1 MPGGCCGRRSSP
13 PRRRGWLAEE
23 PGACSACRHA
33 GGVSDGAVTAL
44 ADAGYAGLITRVTSQ
59 DSFVPL
65 GPAANT
71 VLLDEPTIE
80 KAAVG
85 LPHAG

>member
-1 MPGGCCGRRSSP
+1 VLVVDETRRT
-13 PRRRGWLAEE
+13 
-23 PGACSACRHA
+23 
-33 GGVSDGAVTAL
+33 GGVSEGVVTAM
-44 ADAGYAGLITRVTSQ
+44 ADAGYRGQITRVTSE

-85 LPHAG
+85 LVHAG

>member
-1 MPGGCCGRRSSP
+1 VLVVDETRRT
-13 PRRRGWLAEE
+13 
-23 PGACSACRHA
+23 
-33 GGVSDGAVTAL
+33 GGVSDGVVTAL
-44 ADAGYAGLITRVTSQ
+44 ADAGYAGPITRVTSQ

-85 LPHAG
+85 LLHAG

>member
-1 MPGGCCGRRSSP
+1 
-13 PRRRGWLAEE
+13 
-23 PGACSACRHA
+23 
-33 GGVSDGAVTAL
+33 
-44 ADAGYAGLITRVTSQ
+44 VTSE

-65 GPAANT
+65 GPAAGA

-85 LPHAG
+85 LVHAG

>member
-1 MPGGCCGRRSSP
+1 M
-13 PRRRGWLAEE
+13 
-23 PGACSACRHA
+23 
-33 GGVSDGAVTAL
+33 
-44 ADAGYAGLITRVTSQ
+44 TSQ

-80 KAAVG
+80 KAAVLCNG
-85 LPHAG
+85 SADYPASGQ

>member
-1 MPGGCCGRRSSP
+1 VLVVDETRR
-13 PRRRGWLAEE
+13 AD
-23 PGACSACRHA
+23 
-33 GGVSDGAVTAL
+33 GVSDGVVTAL
-44 ADAGYAGLITRVTSQ
+44 ADAGYAGLIMRVTSQ

-71 VLLDEPTIE
+71 VLPDEPTIE

-85 LPHAG
+85 LLHAG